1 MVIDFSSWEETD
13 EFSEGSG
20 ASEKIWLVNGNT
32 NQIGLFKYPK
42 DTTTTEHVSE
52 KIASVIA
59 KTINIPCANVDIGTY
74 NQRLG
79 SMSYLINNSHQGIL
93 EGIHLLG
100 LSYDRKQLY
109 DKEKD
114 EYYSLDVILNSLRQY
129 NLEQKFINVVI
140 FDYLIGNTD
149 RHQNNWALLI
159 TDFEHYDLCPI
170 YDNGSS
176 LCSYVPEHKIKNYL
190 GKDYQLFNSLVD
202 SKSKSRIRIDKH
214 NKKQPTHFQVISYLK
229 DNFPNEVTDIIDSI
243 CNNITEININNILN
257 ENCDNL
263 ISNDRKQLILKFLL
277 AKVEKIKNLFER
289 SD

>member
-1 MVIDFSSWEETD
+1 MIIDFNSWEETD
-13 EFSEGSG
+13 EFSDGSG
-20 ASEKIWLVNGNT
+20 ASEKVWLVNSNN

-42 DTTTTEHVSE
+42 DVNTTEHVSE

-59 KTINIPCANVDIGTY
+59 KTIDVPCAKVDIGTY

-79 SMSYLINNSHQGIL
+79 SMSYLINNNRQGIL

-114 EYYSLDVILNSLRQY
+114 EYYSLDVILNSLSQY
-129 NLEQKFINVVI
+129 NLEKKFLNVVV
-140 FDYLIGNTD
+140 FDYLIGNSD

-159 TDFEHYDLCPI
+159 SDFKYIDLCPL

-190 GKDYQLFNSLVD
+190 GNDHQLFNSLVD
-202 SKSKSRIRIDKH
+202 SKSKSRIRIDKQS
-214 NKKQPTHFQVISYLK
+214 KKQPTHFQVISYLK
-229 DNFPNEVTDIIDSI
+229 DTFSNDITDILDNI
-243 CNNITEININNILN
+243 CNNITEQNINNIL
-257 ENCDNL
+257 ENNSENL
-263 ISNDRKQLILKFLL
+263 ISYDRKQLILKFLL
-277 AKVEKIKNLFER
+277 VKVEKIKNLFGR